1 MKNYTTKEIQK
12 MVNSIATE
20 FSSKI
25 VTVKLTKN
33 QKELIEMIKNN
44 EFISLRRGKTLRQ
57 LIDLGLVKTDS
68 LGKITLI

>member
-12 MVNSIATE
+12 MVDSIATE
-20 FSSKI
+20 LSSKI
-25 VTVKLTKN
+25 VTTKLTKN
-33 QKELIEMIKNN
+33 QKELIQMIKNN

-57 LIDLGLVKTDS
+57 LIDLSLVKTNS

>member
-1 MKNYTTKEIQK
+1 MKNYTKKEIQK
-12 MVNSIATE
+12 MINSIATE

-25 VTVKLTKN
+25 VTIKLTKN
-33 QKELIEMIKNN
+33 QKELIQMIKNN

-57 LIDLGLVKTDS
+57 LIDLGLVKTNS

>member
-1 MKNYTTKEIQK
+1 MKNYTVKEIKK
-12 MVNSIATE
+12 MVDSIAKE

-44 EFISLRRGKTLRQ
+44 EFISLKRGKTLRQ
-57 LIDLGLVKTDS
+57 LIDLGLVKTNS

>member
-33 QKELIEMIKNN
+33 QKELIQMIKNN

-57 LIDLGLVKTDS
+57 LIDLGLVKTNS

>member
-12 MVNSIATE
+12 IVDSIAIE

-25 VTVKLTKN
+25 ATVKLTKN

-57 LIDLGLVKTDS
+57 LIDLGLVKTNS
-68 LGKITLI
+68 LGEITLI